1 MMRKGE
7 NFFLVAAI
15 LLGLFVLLGSYNVE
29 AYVDE
34 PLTPAIYA
42 TIVSGLLI
50 GCSAVRLIINLRKIK
65 AAAGKMTAKEV
76 TMGNAKIVVLQGVM
90 MLLYVIG
97 MSTLGFFTTTFLY
110 FLISLVVLSATKEK
124 KAIIQ
129 YTIATLAFTVCLYFI
144 LDAFNIFLP
153 NTLFI

>member
-7 NFFLVAAI
+7 NFFLIAAI

-34 PLTPAIYA
+34 PLTPSVYAVAI
-42 TIVSGLLI
+42 SGLLI
-50 GCSAVRLIINLRKIK
+50 GCSLVRLISNLVKMK
-65 AAAGKMTAKEV
+65 AVEGDAGTKEV
-76 TMGNAKIVVLQGVM
+76 TLKNPKIILSQAV
-90 MLLYVIG
+90 MLLLYAVG
-97 MSTLGFFTTTFLY
+97 MSTLGFFTSTFIY
-110 FLISLVVLSATKEK
+110 FTLSLCILCLTKDK
-124 KAIIQ
+124 KVMIKNIVGG
-129 YTIATLAFTVCLYFI
+129 LLFTVCLYFI